1 MEGQLHIIGL
11 SDIKRMNLPPVLY
24 KYREFENPFH
34 RKILT
39 DNCVFFAAPNT
50 FPDKKDCHP
59 VEVFPSEGIVREHY
73 WNKSFK
79 EFPWMSI
86 EDRVQFVRNQV
97 LTAPIMDEATRG
109 SLIEVLFSD
118 YCMCH
123 GVLSVT
129 ADPSNERMW
138 NEYAKGHTGFCV
150 GFDSTKL
157 AMISG
162 GGGPITYCDELPAIY
177 IWVDSLEVEYE
188 KRVFFKERHWEFE
201 KEYRLTKTWPLSA
214 LDYEV
219 ERNIQLPEGC
229 IVSVICGR
237 NMKPAY
243 IEELKRILAEKH
255 PQAQFLQEV

>member
-1 MEGQLHIIGL
+1 MGISIIGT
-11 SDIKRMNLPPVLY
+11 SDMRSLKLPPVLY

-34 RKILT
+34 RKILI

-59 VEVFPSEGIVREHY
+59 EEIFPTEEIVREHY
-73 WNKSFK
+73 WNKSLK
-79 EFPWMSI
+79 EMPWMPI
-86 EDRVQFVRNQV
+86 EARVLYVRNQ
-97 LTAPIMDEATRG
+97 LSTAPIMDETTRE
-109 SLIEVLFSD
+109 SLIEALFSD
-118 YCMCH
+118 YCKCH

-138 NEYAKGHTGFCV
+138 DEYAKEHTGFCV
-150 GFDSTKL
+150 GFDSAKL

-162 GGGPITYCDELPAIY
+162 GGGPITYCDKLPAIY
-177 IWVDSLEVEYE
+177 IWVDSPEVEYE

-201 KEYRLTKTWPLSA
+201 REYRLNITWPLSA
-214 LDYEV
+214 IDYEV

-237 NMKPAY
+237 NMKPSDM
-243 IEELKRILAEKH
+243 EELKRIVAVRH
-255 PQAQFLQEV
+255 PKARFLQEE